1 MWRLSALLV
10 TVTAFVLAVPL
21 GAAAEPPDGKYVLA
35 LGDSATAGTQPIAP
49 AVVLGGSP
57 ETQVNRSGSGYA
69 DQIVDQLNAEGE
81 KVKLVNLACY
91 YDTTVTMI
99 EGGGLCSYPHGSQL
113 DEALQFLH
121 AHGDHVLAVVM
132 TIGGN
137 DVVIKSGCAFLDFG
151 CYASRLAPMG
161 ANLATIL
168 TRLRVEDNDVPIAM
182 PNLYNPFL
190 ALWFQSPFV
199 AELSNTALITPLAAT
214 TAAAS
219 APYDVTVVDTLTAFH
234 TFDFTPG
241 PEGVPVNVATICALS
256 WICTYNDIPLN
267 GDGYAVVAAAVR
279 AALGI

>member
-1 MWRLSALLV
+1 MLRLSALLV
-10 TVTAFVLAVPL
+10 TATAFVLAVPF
-21 GAAAEPPDGKYVLA
+21 GAAAEPLDGKYVLA

-91 YDTTVTMI
+91 YETTVTMI

-132 TIGGN
+132 TMGGN
-137 DVVIKSGCAFLDFG
+137 DVVIKSGCVFLDFG
-151 CYASRLAPMG
+151 CYASRLTPMG

-168 TRLRVEDNDVPIAM
+168 TRLRAEDNDVLIGM

-199 AELSNTALITPLAAT
+199 AELSNTALIAPLAAT

-241 PEGVPVNVATICALS
+241 PAGVPVNVATICALS
-256 WICTYNDIPLN
+256 WICTYNDIHLN
-267 GDGYAVVAAAVR
+267 ADGYAVVAAAVR